1 VVGWNARPNEW
12 AVTSSLNKYSSQDN
26 EKKIVDSLNLRPR
39 AATPAVYAGRCT
51 KWMMET
57 MRVLIVGDGQLT
69 QTVLANILSAR
80 IDVEHFDLADDAI
93 EALAKLAENSYDV
106 LLLDVDMPQVSGAQL
121 VDRLKKR
128 NRSASFIV
136 FIAAPAEQVIA
147 AFEKYT
153 VDYVLSP
160 FSTEQINEA
169 LDRASRRTEGERA
182 VKLIEAWP
190 QLRRLSSRMLHTRMA
205 IRTKGRILFLDPRD
219 VVAVQAEGNYVLLQ
233 RMSGSYLLRES
244 LSEVAEKLKPYG
256 FIRIHRSV
264 LVNTSFVEE
273 IQPYLTGS
281 CSLRITGGRE
291 YTVTRTYRKNLK
303 SLAEFWI
310 GRRDLPGRGS
320 D

>member
-1 VVGWNARPNEW
+1 MPE
-12 AVTSSLNKYSSQDN
+12 VTGT
-26 EKKIVDSLNLRPR
+26 E
-39 AATPAVYAGRCT
+39 
-51 KWMMET
+51 
-57 MRVLIVGDGQLT
+57 
-69 QTVLANILSAR
+69 
-80 IDVEHFDLADDAI
+80 
-93 EALAKLAENSYDV
+93 
-106 LLLDVDMPQVSGAQL
+106 L
-121 VDRLKKR
+121 VDQLRKR
-128 NRSASFIV
+128 NRSVSFIV
-136 FIAAPAEQVIA
+136 FVAEHAEHVIA

-153 VDYVLSP
+153 VDYVLKP
-160 FSTEQINEA
+160 FSTEQINKA

-182 VKLIEAWP
+182 VKLIEALP
-190 QLRRLSSRMLHTRMA
+190 QLRRLSSRLLYTKMA

-310 GRRDLPGRGS
+310 GRRDLPV
-320 D
+320 